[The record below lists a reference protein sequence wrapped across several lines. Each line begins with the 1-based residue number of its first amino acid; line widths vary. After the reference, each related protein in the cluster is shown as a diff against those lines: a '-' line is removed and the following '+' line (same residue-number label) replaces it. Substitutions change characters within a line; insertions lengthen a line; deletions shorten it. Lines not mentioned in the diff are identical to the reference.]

1 MFTIEV
7 TMVITESTTVYYHHL
22 TLVSQQGPRIGV
34 QRSMC
39 PRATRA
45 STAIGQPLRPHFGMT
60 VLGFTKLS
68 TA

>member
-39 PRATRA
+39 P
-45 STAIGQPLRPHFGMT
+45 
-60 VLGFTKLS
+60 
-68 TA
+68 